1 MSDRRRW
8 NPQLKDRICSSPT
21 FCSSRAPSGLTVA
34 THMAESGP
42 SLFRPLNQVLISSR
56 DTLTNKP
63 LTIVIWASF
72 RPVRWTPSQ
81 FGRDDFSFRHNTT
94 DREIRC
100 LGVSACYHHTV
111 SVVLAYHH
119 IFSLSAYRHS
129 LKPWEWNIQGG
140 TCQGEKRRGLGNMVR
155 DTKIG
160 ETEEI
165 QTAQGSGHVR
175 EGLM

>member
-1 MSDRRRW
+1 M
-8 NPQLKDRICSSPT
+8 
-21 FCSSRAPSGLTVA
+21 A

-42 SLFRPLNQVLISSR
+42 PLFRPLNQVLISSR

-81 FGRDDFSFRHNTT
+81 FGRDDFSFRHNRT

-111 SVVLAYHH
+111 SVALAYHYPVVSLAYQH

-140 TCQGEKRRGLGNMVR
+140 TLQGEKRKGLGNMVR

-160 ETEEI
+160 RSRQRKYKLLGGAAT
-165 QTAQGSGHVR
+165 
-175 EGLM
+175 